1 MALPLEMALDA
12 GVHFHAMARAENNLG
27 WSGWSASS
35 EACSVTSKQ
44 FNPLWI
50 YLILGAVVLALILCM
65 YCIYK
70 SNLGKILAPNLRKR
84 EKREVI
90 GDFVS
95 SEMTPMEEQ
104 DPELVINPIFVHK
117 MKRERERQRHAKVQ
131 KGVTGKSGGLAR
143 LGLNL
148 TAQPKG
154 PVDPKKL
161 DMMGVDRYLERDE
174 GILDTSKQLTAL
186 EREEQ
191 QRKLQKAGK
200 HAANKSQ
207 LHAEDGKK
215 QQLQRARDDARAAG
229 RAGGE
234 ARAAQEMEMARNE
247 RYDHIEAS
255 YASRGANSS
264 MPMYTTAL

>member
-1 MALPLEMALDA
+1 
-12 GVHFHAMARAENNLG
+12 
-27 WSGWSASS
+27 
-35 EACSVTSKQ
+35 
-44 FNPLWI
+44 
-50 YLILGAVVLALILCM
+50 
-65 YCIYK
+65 
-70 SNLGKILAPNLRKR
+70 
-84 EKREVI
+84 
-90 GDFVS
+90 
-95 SEMTPMEEQ
+95 MEEQ

-131 KGVTGKSGGLAR
+131 KGGTGKSGGLAR

-264 MPMYTTAL
+264 MSMYTTAL